1 MPDLFID
8 GRAVHAEKGQTVL
21 QAARAAGITIPT
33 FCWHPQLSVAGNCR
47 VCVVEVEGE
56 GGAKGWCEIACNMPV
71 TDGMRVLTNSPDV
84 QQRRQQ
90 ALQFLLLNHPVDC
103 GICDKA
109 GECLL
114 QDQHYEY
121 NGAPSI
127 STVPKVRATKYVDLS
142 QRIVLDNERCILC
155 TRCVRFTRE
164 VSKSDALGVQHRGDG
179 SLIRTTGTG
188 ALDGD
193 AYSDNV
199 VDICPVGALL
209 SKSFLHQ
216 ARVWYLKP
224 TPSVCPGCARGCKVD
239 LWTRRRE
246 WQLNAPY
253 FEDETKEN
261 TRVVRVTP
269 SAEQTGSATMPG
281 PWICNWGR
289 DLAQYLERPRATQ
302 AMRRGEVTALDAA
315 IAAASAL
322 IQGARRPV
330 ALVSSAA
337 SNEELASFKAVL
349 GARFASFVKADRMA
363 SPGEVVEDD
372 LLICADKIPN
382 TAGARALF
390 GTAEPAFPGGCD
402 LVLAWGEGV
411 PWTRLPPG
419 VPTILLGAYVAAENG
434 HADVFI
440 PISVQT
446 ERAGHYTNCDGE
458 LRAFQPCSRKP
469 DGVID
474 AEALFAMLSQPQAT
488 ALRQPSPEAAE

>member
-1 MPDLFID
+1 
-8 GRAVHAEKGQTVL
+8 
-21 QAARAAGITIPT
+21 
-33 FCWHPQLSVAGNCR
+33 
-47 VCVVEVEGE
+47 
-56 GGAKGWCEIACNMPV
+56 
-71 TDGMRVLTNSPDV
+71 
-84 QQRRQQ
+84 
-90 ALQFLLLNHPVDC
+90 
-103 GICDKA
+103 
-109 GECLL
+109 
-114 QDQHYEY
+114 
-121 NGAPSI
+121 
-127 STVPKVRATKYVDLS
+127 
-142 QRIVLDNERCILC
+142 
-155 TRCVRFTRE
+155 
-164 VSKSDALGVQHRGDG
+164 
-179 SLIRTTGTG
+179 
-188 ALDGD
+188 
-193 AYSDNV
+193 
-199 VDICPVGALL
+199 
-209 SKSFLHQ
+209 
-216 ARVWYLKP
+216 
-224 TPSVCPGCARGCKVD
+224 
-239 LWTRRRE
+239 
-246 WQLNAPY
+246 
-253 FEDETKEN
+253 
-261 TRVVRVTP
+261 
-269 SAEQTGSATMPG
+269 MPG